1 MHDRDPSPLHSAP
14 RNAAPAHVRSSV
26 VRQPGAFTLIEL
38 LVVIAIIAILASLL
52 LPALSQAK
60 QKAQQT
66 LCLSNHHQLGLAT
79 LMYVQDYR
87 EKWMPYSQG
96 EGSNQKLWPVLF
108 VPYIQ
113 NTNVF
118 TEPSNRAR
126 TFWIAP
132 PSLPKEWA
140 GIFVAMGMNAN
151 LSPDFAMVSATH
163 PSESIA
169 FCDTALKYPDAKN
182 PWQLHGYYTTWW
194 TDTFG
199 PEKLAL
205 RGSPAADGN
214 HAPPAYWHRGGANVT
229 FFDGHNAWMRQ
240 KNVRTPPLGDQ
251 RNWALWW
258 VMAP

>member
-1 MHDRDPSPLHSAP
+1 MRNTCPLLHSAP
-14 RNAAPAHVRSSV
+14 RKAVPAHVRRSV
-26 VRQPGAFTLIEL
+26 VSQSGAFTLIEL

-52 LPALSQAK
+52 LPALAQAK
-60 QKAQQT
+60 QKAVQT
-66 LCLSNHHQLGLAT
+66 KCLSNHHQLGLAT

-87 EKWMPYSQG
+87 EKWIPYSLG
-96 EGSNQKLWPVLF
+96 DGSNLKLWPVLF
-108 VPYIQ
+108 EPYIKD
-113 NTNVF
+113 TNVF

-169 FCDTALKYPDAKN
+169 YCDTALKYPDPKN

-194 TDTFG
+194 TDTFAS
-199 PEKLAL
+199 EKLAL

-214 HAPPAYWHRGGANVT
+214 HAPPAYWHHGVANVT
-229 FFDGHNAWMRQ
+229 FFDGHNAWMRE
-240 KNVRTPPLGDQ
+240 KKVRTPPPGDQ

>member
-1 MHDRDPSPLHSAP
+1 MPNTPPSPPCSEHRIVALEK
-14 RNAAPAHVRSSV
+14 VRRSV
-26 VRQPGAFTLIEL
+26 VSQSGGFTLIEL

-52 LPALSQAK
+52 LPSLSQAK
-60 QKAQQT
+60 KKAHQT

-79 LMYVQDYR
+79 LMYVQDHR

-96 EGSNQKLWPVLF
+96 EGSSQVLWPVLF
-108 VPYIQ
+108 EPYIK

-126 TFWIAP
+126 TFWVAP

-151 LSPDFAMVSATH
+151 LNSGFAMASATH

-169 FCDTALKYPDAKN
+169 FCDTALKYPDPKN

-194 TDTFG
+194 TDTLG
-199 PEKLAL
+199 PDKLAV
-205 RGSPAADGN
+205 RGSPAAEGN

-229 FFDGHNAWMRQ
+229 YFDGHNAWIRE
-240 KNVRTPPLGDQ
+240 KIVRTPPEGDQ